1 MNPGATM
8 PPATDPDKTF
18 QALRPAALDDAA
30 EYAYQ
35 RRRDDDLATAMRADT
50 ITGTRNDVVSSRARR
65 RPVLLIAGVAAAACA
80 AAGVIVATDHGDQTQ
95 TTTPGREQ
103 AAPYS
108 DARSVL
114 LATAQAA
121 ERDPGKPSRYWYDRQ
136 RTTMRVAGSIPQIKQ
151 LKKKGGGP
159 RVNRKARLK
168 IPFTA
173 YISHTQEHWLAR
185 DKGDV
190 TRSVVGIDRKTTFA
204 SPADEAKWRAMGS
217 PELESWSAK
226 RHVNDYREPMRL
238 TIGQRNVTFAEL
250 SRLPTEAGA
259 LAAELRRRYKAD
271 VNDPK
276 YPLQDSF
283 TQYVWATAQDLLA
296 GPIKPGTRAAMLKVL
311 AEQPG
316 LRLVGEVTDEKGRRG
331 VSVAMPA
338 RGKQTHV
345 SGGDITEYRLIV
357 SPETGRLLSYEA
369 RGSDGQRPFLTM
381 TYEAMGWVN
390 ALGARP

>member
-50 ITGTRNDVVSSRARR
+50 ITGTRNVAVSSRARR
-65 RPVLLIAGVAAAACA
+65 RPVLLIAGIAAAACA
-80 AAGVIVATDHGDQTQ
+80 AAGVIVATDQGDQTR

-103 AAPYS
+103 SAPYS

-136 RTTMRVAGSIPQIKQ
+136 RTTTRVAGSIPQIKQ
-151 LKKKGGGP
+151 LKKGGGGP

-173 YISHTQEHWLAR
+173 YISHSQESWLAR
-185 DKGDV
+185 DKGDT
-190 TRSVVGIDRKTTFA
+190 TRTIVGIDRKITFA
-204 SPADEAKWRAMGS
+204 SPADEAKWKAMGS
-217 PELESWSAK
+217 PELEPWSAK
-226 RHVNDYREPMRL
+226 RHVNDYREPMQL
-238 TIGQRNVTFAEL
+238 TIGQRKVTFAEL
-250 SRLPTEAGA
+250 AKLPAEAGT

-276 YPLQDSF
+276 YPLQDTF
-283 TQYVWATAQDLLA
+283 TLYVWGIAQDLLA
-296 GPIKPGTRAAMLKVL
+296 GPVKPGTRAAMLKVL
-311 AEQPG
+311 SEQPG
-316 LRLVGEVTDEKGRRG
+316 LRLVGAVNDEKGRRG
-331 VSVAMPA
+331 VAVALAPE
-338 RGKQTHV
+338 GKRNHV

-369 RGSDGQRPFLTM
+369 RGPEGQRPFLTM

-390 ALGARP
+390 ALDARP